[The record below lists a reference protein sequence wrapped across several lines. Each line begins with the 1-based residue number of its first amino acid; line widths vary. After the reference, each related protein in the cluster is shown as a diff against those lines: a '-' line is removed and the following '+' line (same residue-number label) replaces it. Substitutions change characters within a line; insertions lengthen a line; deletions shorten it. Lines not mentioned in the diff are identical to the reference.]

1 MLRGHYNA
9 APGALKSALRG
20 MPTHNKKVYFVSIRN
35 LQVHVF
41 RLDTDILNRG
51 VSIRNLGLIAT
62 IGLPLPTIR

>member
-1 MLRGHYNA
+1 
-9 APGALKSALRG
+9 
-20 MPTHNKKVYFVSIRN
+20 MPTLKKVYFVSIRN

-62 IGLPLPTIR
+62 IGLPLPAIDSGSRLGSPPGGADVEGL

>member
-51 VSIRNLGLIAT
+51 VSIEIWA
-62 IGLPLPTIR
+62 